1 MRKRKL
7 YLSEF
12 IKRNKNADTCGI
24 LYDRN
29 DNEFK
34 FNSFKELEELEHQM
48 QESYEIEE
56 WTYTEYAGYII
67 LIK

>member
-12 IKRNKNADTCGI
+12 IKRNKNSDTRGI
-24 LYDRN
+24 LYDQQ
-29 DNEFK
+29 DNTFEFK
-34 FNSFKELEELEHQM
+34 CFKELKELEHQM